1 MMLELENIHTFYGLS
16 HILFGVS
23 LTVAKGEIVCLLGR
37 NGAGKST
44 TMKSVIGLTPPRQGR
59 VKFRDRDITGTKP
72 YLVARMGVGFVPDDR
87 RVFADLSV
95 DENLEISEMSAKGPD
110 AWNRRRVYDFFK
122 PLGHIRTRKAG
133 LLSGGE
139 QQMLTIAR
147 ALVTNPDLLLLDEPT
162 EGLAPILVGMLE
174 ERIMELKK
182 DGLTILLAEQNQK
195 TALRLSDRG
204 YILDNGVI
212 KYSGTIEEL
221 KANEEVMRKYLL
233 V

>member
-1 MMLELENIHTFYGLS
+1 
-16 HILFGVS
+16 
-23 LTVAKGEIVCLLGR
+23 
-37 NGAGKST
+37 
-44 TMKSVIGLTPPRQGR
+44 MKSVIGLTPPKQGK
-59 VKFRDRDITGTKP
+59 VKFRGADITGMKP

-95 DENLEISEMSAKGPD
+95 DENLEISERPTDKSD
-110 AWNRRRVYDFFK
+110 SWNRQRVYDFFQ
-122 PLGHIRTRKAG
+122 PLGHIRTRKAS

-174 ERIMELKK
+174 ERILELKK

-204 YILDNGVI
+204 YILDNGII

-221 KANEEVMRKYLL
+221 KGNEEVMRKYLL

>member
-16 HILFGVS
+16 HILFGVT

-59 VKFRDRDITGTKP
+59 VKFRDKDITGAKP

-95 DENLEISEMSAKGPD
+95 DENLEISEMSANGPD

-162 EGLAPILVGMLE
+162 EGLAPMLVGMLE
-174 ERIMELKK
+174 ERILELKK
-182 DGLTILLAEQNQK
+182 EGLTILLAEQNQK

-233 V
+233 I

>member
-1 MMLELENIHTFYGLS
+1 MMLELQNIHTFYGLS

-23 LTVAKGEIVCLLGR
+23 LTVSKGEIVCLLGR

-44 TMKSVIGLTPPRQGR
+44 TMKSVIGLTPPKQGK
-59 VKFRDRDITGTKP
+59 VKFRGADITGMKP

-95 DENLEISEMSAKGPD
+95 DENLEISERPTDKPD
-110 AWNRRRVYDFFK
+110 SWNRQRVYDFFQ
-122 PLGHIRTRKAG
+122 PLGHIRTRKAS

-174 ERIMELKK
+174 ERILELKK

-221 KANEEVMRKYLL
+221 KGNEEVMRKYLL

>member
-1 MMLELENIHTFYGLS
+1 MLEVEGIHTFYGLS

-23 LTVAKGEIVCLLGR
+23 LKVSKGEIVCLLGR

-44 TMKSVIGLTPPRQGR
+44 TMKSVIGMTPPKKGSI
-59 VKFRDRDITGTKP
+59 KFKGTEITGKQP
-72 YLVARMGVGFVPDDR
+72 YLIARMGIGFVPDDR
-87 RVFADLSV
+87 RVFADLTV
-95 DENLEISEMSAKGPD
+95 DENLEISEMQTDRPD
-110 AWNRRRVYDFFK
+110 SWDRKRVYNFFT
-122 PLGHIRTRKAG
+122 PLGHIRNRKAG

-147 ALVTNPDLLLLDEPT
+147 ALVTNPELILLDEPT

-174 ERIMELKK
+174 EHILELKRA
-182 DGLTILLAEQNQK
+182 GLTILLAEQNQR

-204 YILDNGVI
+204 YILDNGLI
-212 KYSGTIEEL
+212 KYSGTIDEL
-221 KANEEVMRKYLL
+221 RDNEEVMRKYLL